1 MDRVDRSEQCLGVAH
16 GYGGR
21 HHRHL
26 VVETDVGE
34 PITVGKFPGQRPEL
48 DPLLVASHYD
58 GTLHSIGADDH
69 APGLAA
75 LIELARH

>member
-1 MDRVDRSEQCLGVAH
+1 M
-16 GYGGR
+16 
-21 HHRHL
+21 
-26 VVETDVGE
+26 
-34 PITVGKFPGQRPEL
+34 
-48 DPLLVASHYD
+48 ASHYD